1 MEVVFV
7 QARVAVDR
15 RAFAAHPAQDRVDR
29 LRVAVQRAADHAV
42 ECECLLREV
51 FAEPDALLLA
61 RRGQSVV
68 VVRAE
73 GRLPVPYQKKFS
85 HRMPARSEGFSIGG
99 EDAFLN
105 FIF

>member
-1 MEVVFV
+1 MLLHRAGREAGDVGVVVRGGREQAMEVVFV

-42 ECECLLREV
+42 ECERLLREV

-61 RRGQSVV
+61 RRGQPVV

-73 GRLPVPYQKKFS
+73 GRLPMPYQK
-85 HRMPARSEGFSIGG
+85 
-99 EDAFLN
+99 
-105 FIF
+105 